1 MIKAQLPS
9 VVLDAAPS
17 PPLPPMC
24 PGEVSHRPP
33 LLEPSYPSVPDTLI
47 DVPRQP
53 GPDDPL
59 SRQSVAEGAID
70 GRPARWFQTRDD
82 GAQARETLFSHRSA
96 RYPWTVHLWI
106 DAANANELSD
116 TLRIVSQ
123 LPLE

>member
-9 VVLDAAPS
+9 VVLEAAPS
-17 PPLPPMC
+17 PPLPPMW
-24 PGEVSHRPP
+24 PDEVSHRPP
-33 LLEPSYPSVPDTLI
+33 LLEPLYPSVPDTLI

-59 SRQSVAEGAID
+59 SRQPVGEAAID
-70 GRPARWFQTRDD
+70 GRPAHWFQARDD
-82 GAQARETLFSHRSA
+82 SAHARETLFSPRST
-96 RYPWTVHLWI
+96 RYPWTVHLRI

>member
-53 GPDDPL
+53 RPKEPL
-59 SRQSVAEGAID
+59 SRQPVGEAAID
-70 GRPARWFQTRDD
+70 GRPAHWFQARDD
-82 GAQARETLFSHRSA
+82 SAHARETLFSPRSA
-96 RYPWTVHLWI
+96 RCPWTVHPRI